1 MKAFLY
7 ADDLIIYRNNRVHIQ
22 QGPSKLRSAI
32 SELDLT
38 ISLTKTKIMKFTR
51 GSNVTARDTGYPSGR
66 PLTYVNRLTCVSLFP
81 ITVKVSLNILQKKR
95 KKALIALL

>member
-7 ADDLIIYRNNRVHIQ
+7 ADDLIIYRGNRVHVQ

-51 GSNVTARDTGYPSGR
+51 GSNVTARDTGYPS
-66 PLTYVNRLTCVSLFP
+66 LTYVNRLTCVSLFP

-95 KKALIALL
+95 KKALIALF